1 MNRIRYTGSK
11 ILFLLLAIMLVSCP
25 ATAGRGAS
33 LKNIIIT
40 NTRDDLIVYLKVQ
53 GAFTEKIKKV
63 ILSGVPTTF
72 SFFITLYRV
81 RDLWFDKKIA
91 DLKLTHTI
99 KYDNL
104 KKEFTVIRPWMHETP
119 QVVKSFRKAQKL
131 MTDVDSLKVAS
142 LNILKRGTH
151 YQLRA
156 KAELRRRKLP
166 FYLHYVLFFVSLWD
180 FETDW
185 YTIDFI
191 Y

>member
-1 MNRIRYTGSK
+1 MRCAWRK
-11 ILFLLLAIMLVSCP
+11 VFFLLMAMMLISCP
-25 ATAGRGAS
+25 VAAGQGAS

-91 DLKLTHTI
+91 DLKLNHTI
-99 KYDNL
+99 KYDSL
-104 KKEFTVIRPWMHETP
+104 KKEFTVIRPWMHDKP
-119 QVVKSFRKAQKL
+119 VVVKSFRKAQKL
-131 MTDVDSLKVAS
+131 MADIDSLKVVS
-142 LNILKRGTH
+142 LNMLQKGTH

-156 KAELRRRKLP
+156 KAELSRRRLP
-166 FYLHYVLFFVSLWD
+166 FYLHYVLFFVSLWN